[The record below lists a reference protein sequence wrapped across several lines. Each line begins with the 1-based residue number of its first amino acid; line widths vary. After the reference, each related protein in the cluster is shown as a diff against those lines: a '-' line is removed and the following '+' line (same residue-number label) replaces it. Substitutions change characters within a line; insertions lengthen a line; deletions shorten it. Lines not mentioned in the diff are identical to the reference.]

1 MLPVPPS
8 SQSPSDAVAHVF
20 THQPSGGAAGGGG
33 AGSGGGA
40 AGGSDGG
47 SEGDGGG
54 SGQAPF
60 EAQVAEVPSQRHGC
74 SAS

>member
-1 MLPVPPS
+1 MLPAPPS
-8 SQSPSDAVAHVF
+8 SQSPSAAVAHVF

-47 SEGDGGG
+47 SDGDGGG
-54 SGQAPF
+54 SGQAPI
-60 EAQVAEVPSQRHGC
+60 EAQVPVVPSQRHGC

>member
-1 MLPVPPS
+1 MLPAPPS

-47 SEGDGGG
+47 GDGDGGG
-54 SGQAPF
+54 SGQAPLATQAALMLF
-60 EAQVAEVPSQRHGC
+60 QRHGC

>member
-1 MLPVPPS
+1 MLPAPPS
-8 SQSPSDAVAHVF
+8 SQSPSAAVAHVF

-47 SEGDGGG
+47 SDGDGGG
-54 SGQAPF
+54 SGQAPI
-60 EAQVAEVPSQRHGC
+60 EAQVPVVPSQRQGC